1 MSVVYP
7 LFRCSRSSAAAV
19 TPGEGSHG
27 RKFWTLLEK
36 EKDCFFSVGFKIN
49 DLSLSIKHANIQA
62 MFPSGGISMQ
72 KWAPNQEVEKMLHWD
87 WKGNIGLKWT
97 FDWRLC

>member
-7 LFRCSRSSAAAV
+7 LFPCSRSSAAAV

-36 EKDCFFSVGFKIN
+36 GKDCLFSVAFKIN
-49 DLSLSIKHANIQA
+49 DLSLSSKHANIQA
-62 MFPSGGISMQ
+62 IFPSGSIFMQ
-72 KWAPNQEVEKMLHWD
+72 KWDPTRQVEK
-87 WKGNIGLKWT
+87 KCCTEFEKV
-97 FDWRLC
+97 R